1 MKKTGNLLKRTF
13 GILLIILMLII
24 IPLLYKI
31 GYLPIVGK
39 AIAGKKLSVYVDNT
53 QMQINRPI
61 KVKYDWYNNRY
72 VCSNPSLSLSYHL
85 QNNSIHDGIAN
96 QQVNDKLIEDYK
108 EIAGQFPPNIT
119 LPEHV
124 FIWSTINADDYNIK
138 AQRLYIL
145 EVYNTESLSE
155 SESIRMPAKIATDFI
170 GYLDETY
177 NITGIQLIYGD
188 KNGMYDI
195 EIRADSFHALE
206 YEKLLKSTKKRSENE
221 LPLSYYEWLESN
233 WKEIIIID

>member
-1 MKKTGNLLKRTF
+1 MEKTGNLLIRTF
-13 GILLIILMLII
+13 GVLLIILMLII
-24 IPLLYKI
+24 MSFFYKI
-31 GYLPIVGK
+31 GYLPFVGK
-39 AIAGKKLSVYVDNT
+39 AIAEKKLSAYVDNT
-53 QMQINRPI
+53 QMQISSPI
-61 KVKYDWYNNRY
+61 KVKYDWYNSKY
-72 VCSNPSLSLSYHL
+72 ACSNPSLNLNYHL
-85 QNNSIHDGIAN
+85 QNNSIYDGIAN

-108 EIAGQFPPNIT
+108 TIADKFPANIT

-145 EVYNTESLSE
+145 EVYNTEHLSE
-155 SESIRMPAKIATDFI
+155 SESIKMPAKIAAEFI
-170 GYLDETY
+170 EYLGTNY
-177 NITGIQLIYGD
+177 NITGIQFIYGD

-233 WKEIIIID
+233 